1 MQRTLT
7 LPVVRATRWQRALY
21 ALSPLAVT
29 PGALVTAAAAL
40 EVVVWTITPSI
51 INSAPPLDVVEGY
64 MWGREWVLATYKHPA
79 MPSWV
84 LEMPTC
90 QVHLLLHAGG
100 LSAGSAMIYLFN
112 STLEKRLARLP
123 RAIVDNTQVV

>member
-7 LPVVRATRWQRALY
+7 SSAVRAILWQRTLY
-21 ALSPLAVT
+21 TLSAVAVT
-29 PGALVTAAAAL
+29 PGALVAAAAAL
-40 EVVVWTITPSI
+40 QVAVWTITPAI

-112 STLEKRLARLP
+112 STLEKRPARLP
-123 RAIVDNTQVV
+123 RVIVRNTQGV